1 MLTDPSSGVCF
12 QPPAGLGASRTC
24 RSRAGQSQANPSGP
38 AHTTHGCS
46 RGGSWKQ
53 CSWGRTSAP
62 SAEPVWAEEVGR
74 WLGVCP
80 PAAHPLFPSRQLSSL
95 IQPLVFHRRCC
106 PTRPAIPPCF
116 ASAWMLRIWGPAST
130 WLPME
135 GVDLGPPT
143 PVVPGTG
150 IGVALGVQG
159 SRFSASALWHG
170 WGVQRCGRGACNV
183 AGVLQGEE
191 GLQFNRESCTA
202 GFGVNSVELAMHCG
216 LVPQFKESL
225 ALQGGVSQCQG
236 VLAVQRGLCLAKR
249 GSHTAGRGAG
259 GP

>member
-116 ASAWMLRIWGPAST
+116 ASAWMLRIWGPASM
-130 WLPME
+130 WLPVE

-150 IGVALGVQG
+150 HWGGSGCSGLTLLCFSPVAWLG
-159 SRFSASALWHG
+159 
-170 WGVQRCGRGACNV
+170 GAEMWKGGLQCR
-183 AGVLQGEE
+183 GVLQGEG

-202 GFGVNSVELAMHCG
+202 GFGVNSAELAMHCG

-236 VLAVQRGLCLAKR
+236 VLAVQRGLCVAKR

>member
-1 MLTDPSSGVCF
+1 MSRKAVSFPSSPSALCSSRRRSHSCTALWPGPIALLLPGRGAEMLTDPSSGVCF

-95 IQPLVFHRRCC
+95 IQPLVFYRRCC

-116 ASAWMLRIWGPAST
+116 ASAWMLRIWGPASM

-135 GVDLGPPT
+135 GGDLGPPT

-150 IGVALGVQG
+150 HWGGSGCSGLTLLCFSPVAWLG
-159 SRFSASALWHG
+159 
-170 WGVQRCGRGACNV
+170 GAEMWK
-183 AGVLQGEE
+183 G
-191 GLQFNRESCTA
+191 GLQCSRSPA
-202 GFGVNSVELAMHCG
+202 RGGGLAI
-216 LVPQFKESL
+216 Q
-225 ALQGGVSQCQG
+225 QG
-236 VLAVQRGLCLAKR
+236 VLYCRVWC
-249 GSHTAGRGAG
+249 
-259 GP
+259 